1 MAVQVAADSMVQT
14 LTDPSYTPGDQ
25 GAPPWLGNLLASVVA
40 RTLPKGMEFARYS
53 IDYHYLRNQLY
64 VREKMGLER
73 AEAHVRSPGRGLE
86 VEERPVAAAPRGLSP
101 LSSSFLAFPS
111 PLLSLPSPP
120 AHCTSPPLA
129 SSLPSLTLPL
139 FDPLGGKVPK
149 YAQALMKRYDA
160 DMEELRKGP
169 SGARSSQGEGGTTG
183 MLAETMK
190 DVKGWGTVLREL
202 LLL

>member
-1 MAVQVAADSMVQT
+1 MGHTALPSAAFHSH
-14 LTDPSYTPGDQ
+14 S
-25 GAPPWLGNLLASVVA
+25 S
-40 RTLPKGMEFARYS
+40 F
-53 IDYHYLRNQLY
+53 
-64 VREKMGLER
+64 
-73 AEAHVRSPGRGLE
+73 RSPSVSVSTFLSQSGKSVSESAKSAPTRGVIE
-86 VEERPVAAAPRGLSP
+86 VRHPR
-101 LSSSFLAFPS
+101 
-111 PLLSLPSPP
+111 
-120 AHCTSPPLA
+120 LA